1 MPDARQ
7 LSMLADIAQ
16 DRREKAA
23 RNLGRTLSLLK
34 ESEARLTLLE
44 SYCGDY
50 RSRLAQNTATGVSAD
65 ELRNFRDFIG
75 KLEEAIGQQR
85 AEVEAIR
92 QAVVVCRDG
101 WLVERRRE
109 HSYEV
114 LTERAQLG
122 IRAEESRRLQKLTD
136 EFAGRVANLRAAR

>member
-1 MPDARQ
+1 MPDPRQ
-7 LSMLADIAQ
+7 LTMLTDIAQ

-34 ESEARLTLLE
+34 ESESRLALLE

-50 RSRLAQNTATGVSAD
+50 RSRLARSTVTGISPD
-65 ELRNFRDFIG
+65 ELRNFRDFIV

-85 AEVEAIR
+85 AEVDVIR
-92 QAVVVCRDG
+92 RAVGACRDG
-101 WLVERRRE
+101 WLLERRRE

-114 LTERAQLG
+114 LAERVQIG
-122 IRAEESRRLQKLTD
+122 VRAEESRRLQKLTD
-136 EFAGRVANLRAAR
+136 EFAGRVAHMRAAG